1 MRRLITTLAILLVV
15 VVAGM
20 TALVMLVNPN
30 DFRSY
35 MVQQVAKRSGYQL
48 QLSGE
53 LRWHVWPRL
62 SILSDQI
69 SLTAP
74 GATVPAVSAENM
86 RLDVEL
92 FPLLSHQLKV
102 SQVLLKNA
110 VIRDIPAAG
119 RELPPGAPVAP
130 EDGSTSASLT
140 HGWGFDIAQLNIA
153 DSLFIWQDAQGNQ
166 INFRDLNLSIRQDQV
181 KQGQFEFSTRVSR
194 NQQTLQLTVNGHL
207 DASQY
212 PQQLSLQVSQASYQ
226 ATGVDLPAA
235 GINGQAE
242 FSASWQPAVQHFR
255 LSALK
260 LQANNS
266 DFHGEIAGQLLPSP
280 SLHAQLTSVN
290 TDFDHLLAAGGNSD
304 GHAVVHV
311 VSAPVI
317 ADRDDLPL
325 QDSWLRTANM
335 DVSIR
340 SENALWRGLPLKNL
354 SLQASTAGGITRV
367 ATLEGQL
374 GEGHFSLPGQ
384 VDWRSSLPQVSLRP
398 QLQNIS
404 LQPVL
409 TFLQLPRA
417 FEGEVTLQGQFT
429 GNGFTHRDIL
439 TGWQGQAS
447 IRVTHPNTGAFNLQQ
462 MVSDAVAVNSDRVK
476 YQPEQTPVMPSL
488 DGDFRLTP
496 GVLRFASLKGEGNG
510 VQMDAAGEVDF
521 RQRTMDV
528 TFNLL
533 MANWKGD
540 SRLVH
545 LLSGQVIPIRFY
557 GPWDKLSYSL
567 PVTRVL
573 NGDFRN
579 ELKSRFNQWRAQ
591 NPDKHPS
598 HP

>member
-140 HGWGFDIAQLNIA
+140 HGWSFDIAQLNIA

-335 DVSIR
+335 NVSIR

>member
-30 DFRSY
+30 DFRGY
-35 MVQQVAKRSGYQL
+35 MIQQVAKRSGYQL
-48 QLSGE
+48 QLSGD

-62 SILSDQI
+62 SILSNQI

-110 VIRDIPAAG
+110 VIRDIPTTG

-130 EDGSTSASLT
+130 DDGTPPNPLT
-140 HGWGFDIAQLNIA
+140 RGWSFDIAQLTIA
-153 DSLFIWQDAQGNQ
+153 DSLFIWQDARGNQ
-166 INFRDLNLSIRQDQV
+166 INFRDLNLSIRQDQA

-194 NQQTLQLTVNGHL
+194 NQQNLRLHVSGRL
-207 DASQY
+207 DATRY
-212 PQQLSLQVSQASYQ
+212 PQQLSLQVSQANYQ
-226 ATGVDLPAA
+226 ASGVDLPAG
-235 GINGQAE
+235 GIKGQAE
-242 FSASWQPAVQHFR
+242 FGASWQPDTQHFT
-255 LSALK
+255 LSAFK
-260 LQANNS
+260 LQANQS
-266 DFHGEIAGQLLPSP
+266 DFAGEVAGQLLPSP

-290 TDFDHLLAAGGNSD
+290 TDFDHLFVSGGNSED
-304 GHAVVHV
+304 HPVMHV

-325 QDSWLRTANM
+325 QDSWLRTADM
-335 DVSIR
+335 DVSIHAD
-340 SENALWRGLPLKNL
+340 NAQWRGMALKNL
-354 SLQASTAGGITRV
+354 SLQATSTEGVTRIT
-367 ATLEGQL
+367 TLDGQL

-384 VDWRSSLPQVSLRP
+384 VDWRNTLPQVSLRP

-404 LQPVL
+404 LQSVL
-409 TFLQLPRA
+409 TLLQLPPA
-417 FEGEVTLQGQFT
+417 LDGEVSLQGQFT
-429 GNGFTHRDIL
+429 GNGFTHREIL
-439 TGWQGQAS
+439 TNWQGQAS
-447 IRVTHPNTGAFNLQQ
+447 LRVTHPNTGAFNLQQ
-462 MVSDAVAVNSDRVK
+462 MVSDAVSVNSDRVK
-476 YQPEQTPVMPSL
+476 YQPEQTPVMPAL
-488 DGDFRLTP
+488 DGDFTLAP
-496 GVLRFASLKGEGNG
+496 GVLRFASLKGEGSG
-510 VQMDAAGEVDF
+510 IQMDAGGEVDF
-521 RQRTMDV
+521 RQRTLDV
-528 TFNLL
+528 TFDLL

-540 SRLVH
+540 SRLVR
-545 LLSGQVIPIRFY
+545 LLSGQVIPVRFY

-573 NGDFRN
+573 NGDFRS
-579 ELKSRFNQWRAQ
+579 ELKSRFNQWRTQ
-591 NPDKHPS
+591 ETGKHPT

>member
-140 HGWGFDIAQLNIA
+140 HGWSFDIAQLNIA

-304 GHAVVHV
+304 GRAVVHV

>member
-140 HGWGFDIAQLNIA
+140 HGWSFDIAQLNIA